1 MKFHI
6 TICDLIN
13 NLRIFDND
21 LDLIVSFLGCLVENS
36 PALRAVRS
44 LPRREL
50 LLDPFDEARLVKQ
63 VVAVRLNYH
72 GIVIVFVKAY
82 HALFFVLLVVRQV
95 RILALDKVLEFYW
108 LFLGPQDAGHLP
120 LDANL
125 RLHLAPLLGLLP
137 ANVNVLLIRGHS
149 GWHFSYLGFRRLLRN
164 RIGCV
169 DLRSMIIS
177 WVLMIWNLLW
187 RLIWHECPLWVHE
200 SEPVHCLQSPS
211 HLLILVELL
220 IHLSVLINLL
230 LLIWQLELIL
240 IDSILLNV
248 LSVHDEKALGI
259 RGRVSHGP
267 SSDSSSMLI
276 IANNNCP
283 VLGKHANIVEVHIV
297 VNAIVVW
304 LRAIRSYLTI
314 LLSQLC
320 NPHSTFGARH
330 KAGNDSAKDKK
341 RYENHEPNFY
351 FYGNFTICSAN
362 EVKFGVLNLNGKVVA
377 FGELEIGCTGGLW
390 LA

>member
-21 LDLIVSFLGCLVENS
+21 LDLIVSFLGCLVENP

-187 RLIWHECPLWVHE
+187 RLIWHECPL
-200 SEPVHCLQSPS
+200 
-211 HLLILVELL
+211 
-220 IHLSVLINLL
+220 
-230 LLIWQLELIL
+230 
-240 IDSILLNV
+240 
-248 LSVHDEKALGI
+248 
-259 RGRVSHGP
+259 
-267 SSDSSSMLI
+267 
-276 IANNNCP
+276 
-283 VLGKHANIVEVHIV
+283 
-297 VNAIVVW
+297 
-304 LRAIRSYLTI
+304 
-314 LLSQLC
+314 
-320 NPHSTFGARH
+320 
-330 KAGNDSAKDKK
+330 
-341 RYENHEPNFY
+341 
-351 FYGNFTICSAN
+351 
-362 EVKFGVLNLNGKVVA
+362 
-377 FGELEIGCTGGLW
+377 
-390 LA
+390 